1 MLIGFYPRGRGA
13 FGRRPIRVP
22 TCYLFY
28 LGRVR
33 LPVVAGRGVFGGG
46 CRLGISLAAV
56 AGSSFASAERM
67 RSSHGAWGNLS
78 PSMTRRIAAV
88 TAVCCSSVK
97 SVIGMLEPDV
107 TSASRHA

>member
-13 FGRRPIRVP
+13 LADGQSASPPAIYF
-22 TCYLFY
+22 TWAASAY
-28 LGRVR
+28 R
-33 LPVVAGRGVFGGG
+33 LWLAAASSAAC
-46 CRLGISLAAV
+46 CRLGISLAAL

-97 SVIGMLEPDV
+97 SVIGMLERDV